1 MKTKHCC
8 PECGESGCAGHPVVK
23 KKPYIFDKKLNRSI
37 VAAEVVLG
45 HRAVK
50 RIINSLLDNV
60 ESNNVQN
67 DEIMS
72 SVADIF
78 SLIDPQ
84 KQLVIKTDA
93 GIVGGLTIKIKPKEV
108 SIGDDMQGYTLIDI
122 KTAIAEA
129 IRDDVTG
136 FILQALQLKWKREL
150 TLGDA
155 ENITFHINKLI
166 QLLK

>member
-1 MKTKHCC
+1 M
-8 PECGESGCAGHPVVK
+8 AK
-23 KKPYIFDKKLNRSI
+23 KQPYIFDKKLNRSI

-45 HRAVK
+45 PRAVK
-50 RIINSLLDNV
+50 RIINSLLNDV
-60 ESNNVQN
+60 KGIDVQN
-67 DEIMS
+67 DEIMA
-72 SVADIF
+72 SVADVF
-78 SLIDPQ
+78 NLVDPQ

-93 GIVGGLTIKIKPKEV
+93 GIVGGLTIKTKPKEV

-155 ENITFHINKLI
+155 ENITFSINKLI

>member
-1 MKTKHCC
+1 M
-8 PECGESGCAGHPVVK
+8 AK
-23 KKPYIFDKKLNRSI
+23 KQPYIFDKKLNRSI

-45 HRAVK
+45 PRAVK
-50 RIINSLLDNV
+50 RIINSLLNNV
-60 ESNNVQN
+60 KGIDVQN
-67 DEIMS
+67 DEILA
-72 SVADIF
+72 SVADVF
-78 SLIDPQ
+78 NLIDPQ

-93 GIVGGLTIKIKPKEV
+93 GVVGGLTIKIKPKEV

-122 KTAIAEA
+122 KTAIAEV
-129 IRDDVTG
+129 IRGDVTG